1 MDLSAYLNDTNAI
14 TAAYRAAAAWT
25 RINDK
30 PSSVAFKKPDGTV
43 LTAQTVRLE
52 YDNRATEAQGSA
64 GKAPVRKLT
73 IFGVRNHATVTNTIV
88 DTGYRFVLDGRE
100 YRVVDTIVTIGEI
113 QATAEV
119 V

>member
-1 MDLSAYLNDTNAI
+1 MDLTAYLSDTSAI
-14 TAAYRAAAAWT
+14 PATNRAAAAWT

-30 PSSVAFKKPDGTV
+30 PSSIAFKKPNGTV

-52 YDNRATEAQGSA
+52 YDNRSTEAQSAA

-73 IFGVRNHATVTNTIV
+73 VFGVKDHSTVTDTNI

-100 YRVVDTIVTIGEI
+100 YRVVDTIKTIGEI
-113 QATAEV
+113 QAVCEV